1 MSFESAGYQLLPVLP
16 ELVLAAGAMVLL
28 MLGAYRGGP
37 QTTSLVTGLAVCLLV
52 LVGVLE
58 LLLPAGKLTTF
69 SGSFIV
75 DDFARFLK
83 ILTLIGSAAT
93 LILSAEFLA
102 DPSRRIFEY
111 AILVLLS
118 TLGMMVLI
126 SAGDLIM
133 LYLGLELMSLALYVV
148 AASNR
153 DNAKSTEAG
162 LKYFVLGALSS
173 GMLLYGASLVYG
185 FTGTVS
191 FAGIAAGAKT
201 GSVGIVFGL
210 VFLLAGLCF
219 KVSAVPFHM
228 CTPDVYEGAPTPV
241 TAFFASAPKVAAL
254 AVFTRVALTAFPG
267 IMSQWQQIVVFVAIA
282 SMVLGSFAAIGQK
295 NIKRLMAYS
304 SIGHMGFALVG
315 LAAGTAE
322 GAQGVLVYISI
333 YVAMT
338 LGSFAVILTMK
349 RNGQHVENISDFAG
363 LSRTNPLLAF
373 FFAMLLFSLAG
384 IPPLAGF
391 FAKWYVFVAA
401 IKAGLFTLAVVGVLA
416 SVVGAFYYLTI
427 IKVMYFDE
435 PLGQLDPMRM
445 ELRTVLAVAGLFNI
459 FFFVYPGP
467 LVSMATLAAFDSIGS
482 TNAEAIA
489 RARGGE
495 PGPMWFVTSEQTA
508 GRGRRHRPWIAP
520 RGNLAS
526 SILEVIDVSPAV
538 AATLGFAA
546 GLALEAAL
554 QRVSVEASLR
564 AAGSDHMKF
573 SLKWPNDVLAG
584 RQKLAGILLE
594 AEAVTD
600 NRLAVVVGIG
610 TNVIAAPEGTPTPAT
625 SLAAL
630 GVHIGAE
637 ELFAVLSDSW
647 AEFRGIWDQ
656 GHGFGE
662 IRRLWLERAA
672 GLGQGVAIHSGG
684 TIVEGTFDT
693 VDEQG
698 CMIVR
703 TSDGKRV
710 PISAGDVYFGSVAS
724 VGTA

>member
-1 MSFESAGYQLLPVLP
+1 MLPVLP
-16 ELVLAAGAMVLL
+16 ELVLAIGAMVLL
-28 MLGAYRGGP
+28 MIGAYRGQ

-52 LVGVLE
+52 VVGALE
-58 LLLPAGKLTTF
+58 LWLPSGKLTTF
-69 SGSFIV
+69 NGSFIV

-83 ILTLIGSAAT
+83 ILALTGSAAT

-173 GMLLYGASLVYG
+173 GMLLYGASLIYG

-191 FAGIAAGAKT
+191 FAGIAAIART
-201 GSVGIVFGL
+201 GSIGIVFGL

-228 CTPDVYEGAPTPV
+228 WTPDVYEGAPTPV

-267 IMSQWQQIVVFVAIA
+267 IVPQWQQIVVFVSIA

-295 NIKRLMAYS
+295 SIKRLMAYS

-322 GAQGVLVYISI
+322 GAQGVLVYIAI

-338 LGSFAVILTMK
+338 LGTFSVILTMK
-349 RNGQHVENISDFAG
+349 RNGQHFENISDFAG
-363 LSRTNPLLAF
+363 IVAHQPAAGLLLRYAVVF
-373 FFAMLLFSLAG
+373 TGGHSPAR
-384 IPPLAGF
+384 GF
-391 FAKWYVFVAA
+391 LCKILCVSAA
-401 IKAGLFTLAVVGVLA
+401 IKAGLFTLAVIGVLA

-435 PLGQLDPMRM
+435 PLAKLDPMRM

-467 LVSMATLAAFDSIGS
+467 LVSVATAA
-482 TNAEAIA
+482 AK
-489 RARGGE
+489 
-495 PGPMWFVTSEQTA
+495 
-508 GRGRRHRPWIAP
+508 
-520 RGNLAS
+520 
-526 SILEVIDVSPAV
+526 
-538 AATLGFAA
+538 
-546 GLALEAAL
+546 
-554 QRVSVEASLR
+554 SL
-564 AAGSDHMKF
+564 F
-573 SLKWPNDVLAG
+573 
-584 RQKLAGILLE
+584 
-594 AEAVTD
+594 
-600 NRLAVVVGIG
+600 
-610 TNVIAAPEGTPTPAT
+610 
-625 SLAAL
+625 
-630 GVHIGAE
+630 
-637 ELFAVLSDSW
+637 
-647 AEFRGIWDQ
+647 
-656 GHGFGE
+656 
-662 IRRLWLERAA
+662 
-672 GLGQGVAIHSGG
+672 
-684 TIVEGTFDT
+684 
-693 VDEQG
+693 
-698 CMIVR
+698 
-703 TSDGKRV
+703 
-710 PISAGDVYFGSVAS
+710 
-724 VGTA
+724 

>member
-16 ELVLAAGAMVLL
+16 ELVLAVGAMVLL
-28 MLGAYRGGP
+28 LLGAYRGQ
-37 QTTSLVTGLAVCLLV
+37 QTTGLVTGLAVCLLV
-52 LVGVLE
+52 LTGVLE
-58 LLLPAGKLTTF
+58 LMLPAGKLATF
-69 SGSFIV
+69 NGSFIV

-83 ILTLIGSAAT
+83 ILALIGSVAT
-93 LILSAEFLA
+93 LVLSAEFLA
-102 DPSRRIFEY
+102 DPTRRIYEY
-111 AILVLLS
+111 SILVLLS

-153 DNAKSTEAG
+153 DNARSTEAG

-191 FAGIAAGAKT
+191 FAGIAAVAKT

-228 CTPDVYEGAPTPV
+228 WTPDVYEGAPTPV

-254 AVFTRVALTAFPG
+254 AVFTRVTLTAFPA
-267 IMSQWQQIVVFVAIA
+267 IATQWQQIVVFVAIA
-282 SMVLGSFAAIGQK
+282 SMALGSFAAIGQK

-322 GAQGVLVYISI
+322 GAQGVLVYIAI

-349 RNGQHVENISDFAG
+349 RSGQHVEDISAFAG

-401 IKAGLFTLAVVGVLA
+401 IKAGLFTLAVVGVLT
-416 SVVGAFYYLTI
+416 SVVGAYYYLSI

-435 PLGQLDPMRM
+435 PLVRLDPMRM

-467 LVSMATLAAFDSIGS
+467 LVSVATAA
-482 TNAEAIA
+482 AK
-489 RARGGE
+489 
-495 PGPMWFVTSEQTA
+495 
-508 GRGRRHRPWIAP
+508 
-520 RGNLAS
+520 
-526 SILEVIDVSPAV
+526 
-538 AATLGFAA
+538 
-546 GLALEAAL
+546 
-554 QRVSVEASLR
+554 SL
-564 AAGSDHMKF
+564 F
-573 SLKWPNDVLAG
+573 
-584 RQKLAGILLE
+584 
-594 AEAVTD
+594 
-600 NRLAVVVGIG
+600 
-610 TNVIAAPEGTPTPAT
+610 
-625 SLAAL
+625 
-630 GVHIGAE
+630 
-637 ELFAVLSDSW
+637 
-647 AEFRGIWDQ
+647 
-656 GHGFGE
+656 
-662 IRRLWLERAA
+662 
-672 GLGQGVAIHSGG
+672 
-684 TIVEGTFDT
+684 
-693 VDEQG
+693 
-698 CMIVR
+698 
-703 TSDGKRV
+703 
-710 PISAGDVYFGSVAS
+710 
-724 VGTA
+724 